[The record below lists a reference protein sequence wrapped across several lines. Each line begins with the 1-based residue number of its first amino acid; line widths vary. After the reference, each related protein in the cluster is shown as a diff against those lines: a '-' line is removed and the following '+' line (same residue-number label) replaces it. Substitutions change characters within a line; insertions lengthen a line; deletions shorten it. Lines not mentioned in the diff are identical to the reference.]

1 MPSGPTSTGGQCLR
15 EHCCA
20 NSRSIRRKLLVLKI
34 KAEMPPRICKSKLT
48 FQLLDLIWARRGVC
62 GLSCEWK
69 HRISRRETL
78 DLAAFPPGGSEPSS
92 GGQILSGGAR
102 GRHNRGSQ
110 RSTTQGFSA
119 GRGRKRD
126 CSSGHGSGRSCWK
139 VLLAPAGH
147 QACAPS
153 GKLSPEPGLVFRS
166 PTTSRTTSTRG
177 RRPGEDLAWCKL
189 GIPCQLSPTA
199 LTCREIVEIL
209 SWTSKSWLC

>member
-1 MPSGPTSTGGQCLR
+1 MGKKGCLWVVLRMKTSDQSER
-15 EHCCA
+15 
-20 NSRSIRRKLLVLKI
+20 NSRPGRLSPRGKRAPPPADKYYQVVQEGDTTEAHNAAQLKVS
-34 KAEMPPRICKSKLT
+34 P
-48 FQLLDLIWARRGVC
+48 Q
-62 GLSCEWK
+62 
-69 HRISRRETL
+69 
-78 DLAAFPPGGSEPSS
+78 
-92 GGQILSGGAR
+92 
-102 GRHNRGSQ
+102 
-110 RSTTQGFSA
+110 A
-119 GRGRKRD
+119 GGRKRS

-209 SWTSKSWLC
+209 S